1 MGTQQSSR
9 VKGSKLQQS
18 PSSSTLRNL
27 RFEEPAT
34 PFASPPKT
42 SEKSSPQRG
51 KSLWRRGSGETS
63 SQSTA
68 RPPSPDIEAQNAR
81 PPSPDLKVDSSDI
94 DQVVDDD
101 QRAMAF
107 FGGDARHQDKVP
119 ARKPS
124 KASLRSFD
132 SSMGNL
138 APPRSFDSPCGNAA
152 PSAERHRRSQ
162 ARGTS
167 QARPRWSRPQAATD
181 SSVVQGRTSSSSDS
195 VIINADQFAAFHP
208 QYLGSEFQL
217 DERDPSIIQAEMLAK
232 ASQQKSD
239 DLDFKGMKALAY
251 EPPPTPSTIMSES
264 GMNCTQSS
272 MSSTS
277 GWNSRPT
284 TSCSNTSSISRMS
297 MSEEILGVGNGGID
311 PRDCSRES
319 RMRAHGAHMPDGE
332 TLHSLTSF
340 KSAWGAEVVDIAEAP

>member
-42 SEKSSPQRG
+42 GEKSSPQRGG

-94 DQVVDDD
+94 AQVVDDD

-107 FGGDARHQDKVP
+107 FGGHQDTVP
-119 ARKPS
+119 VRKPS
-124 KASLRSFD
+124 KVSLRSSD
-132 SSMGNL
+132 SSIFD

-152 PSAERHRRSQ
+152 PSADRHRRSQ

-167 QARPRWSRPQAATD
+167 QARPRWSRPKAATA
-181 SSVVQGRTSSSSDS
+181 SSVAQGRTSGPSDS

-208 QYLGSEFQL
+208 QFLGNEFQL

-232 ASQQKSD
+232 VSQQKSD
-239 DLDFKGMKALAY
+239 DLDFNGRKALAS
-251 EPPPTPSTIMSES
+251 EPPPTPSTMMSES

>member
-63 SQSTA
+63 SPSTA
-68 RPPSPDIEAQNAR
+68 RPPSPDIEAQNSR
-81 PPSPDLKVDSSDI
+81 PPSPELVDSSDI
-94 DQVVDDD
+94 DQVVIDDE
-101 QRAMAF
+101 RAMAF
-107 FGGDARHQDKVP
+107 FGGGVRHQDTVP

-124 KASLRSFD
+124 KVSLRSFD

-152 PSAERHRRSQ
+152 PSPESQGERHRRSL
-162 ARGTS
+162 ARGSS
-167 QARPRWSRPQAATD
+167 QARPRWSRPKAATD
-181 SSVVQGRTSSSSDS
+181 KSVSQGRPSDS
-195 VIINADQFAAFHP
+195 VMINADQYAAFHP
-208 QYLGSEFQL
+208 QFLGSEFQL

-239 DLDFKGMKALAY
+239 DLSGMKALTS

-272 MSSTS
+272 
-277 GWNSRPT
+277 WNSRPT
-284 TSCSNTSSISRMS
+284 TSCSTSSS
-297 MSEEILGVGNGGID
+297 MSRISSVGDGGID
-311 PRDCSRES
+311 PLDCSRES
-319 RMRAHGAHMPDGE
+319 RMRAHGAHMPSGE
-332 TLHSLTSF
+332 TLHSLISL
-340 KSAWGAEVVDIAEAP
+340 KSAWGEEIVDIAEAP